1 MNDTV
6 CETYAPD
13 MARVAAQNDAFRRN
27 VCLAI
32 PYGAGAPVL
41 KGQMVCTSSVHA
53 EGMGFVQSCLDR
65 IGRLD
70 HFPADNDP
78 DGFHDFGSVEVRG
91 TTVWFKIDLYDA
103 DDRNFGSGTPDDPA
117 RTWRVMTILFP
128 SDW

>member
-6 CETYAPD
+6 EYVAD
-13 MARVAAQNDAFRRN
+13 AARVAAQNDAFRRN
-27 VCLAI
+27 ACLAI
-32 PYGAGAPVL
+32 PYGGEGPVL
-41 KGQMVCTSSVHA
+41 RGQLVMTSGVQA
-53 EGMGFVQSCLDR
+53 EGMGFVQSCLDA

-78 DGFHDFGSVEVRG
+78 DGYHDFGSVEVFG

-103 DDRNFGSGTPDDPA
+103 TDRNYGSDAPDDPA
-117 RTWRVMTILFP
+117 RTYRVLTVLFP